1 MDVDMFV
8 NKRNGSREPVAF
20 DKILTRLKTIAT
32 QYNLKINC
40 TSLAMKVIDQLYN
53 DISTTKIDELS
64 AEQCAALSSSH
75 PDYNVMAG
83 VISMSSHQKNTN
95 PSFYETMSELY
106 HFHDKNSL
114 HHSLICENLYAF
126 T

>member
-8 NKRNGSREPVAF
+8 NKRNGTQEPVAF
-20 DKILTRLKTIAT
+20 DKILSRLKTILN

-53 DISTTKIDELS
+53 NISTTKIDELS
-64 AEQCAALSSSH
+64 AEQCASLSSTH

-83 VISMSSHQKNTN
+83 VISISSHQKYKSQFLK
-95 PSFYETMSELY
+95 PCPIYISFMINIVCIT
-106 HFHDKNSL
+106 H
-114 HHSLICENLYAF
+114 
-126 T
+126 